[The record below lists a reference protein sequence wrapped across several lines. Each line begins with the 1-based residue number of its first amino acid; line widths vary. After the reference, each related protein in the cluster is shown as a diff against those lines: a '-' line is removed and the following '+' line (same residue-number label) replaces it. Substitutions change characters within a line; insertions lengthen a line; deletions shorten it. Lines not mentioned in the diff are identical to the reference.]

1 MYICKMWQ
9 PGEKKQEKM
18 RALYCNYKA
27 EEEVA
32 LPESVSACQQEKK
45 EHETEEF
52 INEGAPQIY
61 CWNALFCKN
70 KTNWKA

>member
-1 MYICKMWQ
+1 
-9 PGEKKQEKM
+9 M

-61 CWNALFCKN
+61 C
-70 KTNWKA
+70 